1 MEKGGGEEVCDDNLY
16 EIIIIN
22 PNIWERGGGG
32 VACEIWR
39 SRIEDETIFMRGGG
53 YSNIYISCF

>member
-22 PNIWERGGGG
+22 PNIWERGGGVSLVKFGG
-32 VACEIWR
+32 VE
-39 SRIEDETIFMRGGG
+39 SRMKR
-53 YSNIYISCF
+53 YL

>member
-22 PNIWERGGGG
+22 PNIWERGGG